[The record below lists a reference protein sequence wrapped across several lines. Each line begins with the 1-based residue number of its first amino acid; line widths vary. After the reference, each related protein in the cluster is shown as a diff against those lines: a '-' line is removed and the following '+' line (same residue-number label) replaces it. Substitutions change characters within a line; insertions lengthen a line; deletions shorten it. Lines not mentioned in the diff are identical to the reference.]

1 MAAPPPLSRNTDF
14 QLLWWGRAIGGI
26 GNGLAF
32 LAFPLLAQQR
42 LGGSH
47 AAGLTLVADQV
58 GLLSTLLAAGV
69 LADRVDR
76 RRLLL
81 AATALQA
88 VAVGVVL
95 VLLVRDAL
103 TLPALLVCV
112 FVAGGAWSLYGT
124 AETAAVAQVVPGSQR
139 AAATTRNQVRAF
151 VVGLLAAPLGG
162 VLFTV
167 DDRLPFAIDVVLV
180 LVLAGALL
188 AIRRTLAPDRGAPRR
203 EGLVAQAREGF
214 DFLLRDRVQ
223 RRILLAL
230 LVVNAVDP
238 VLVLAV
244 IAIANRAGH
253 GATGTGFVFGA
264 GTALGLLGSVVTP
277 RLMRN
282 PRPGLI
288 AVGALWLLALALAG
302 MAGATG
308 ALPLAG
314 ACYALTFLAVPV
326 LSAVFIGYRVA
337 RTPQQLQGRS
347 QAASAL
353 VVLSLRPVVAAVA
366 GYALGGSLAVSVTVT
381 AVAVSALAL
390 WMTVSPGLRT
400 MPPADQWAVD
410 A

>member
-1 MAAPPPLSRNTDF
+1 MPAVTPLSHNTDF
-14 QLLWWGRAIGGI
+14 QLLWWGRAVGGI

-47 AAGLTLVADQV
+47 AAGLTLVADQI

-81 AATALQA
+81 AATALQVVA
-88 VAVGVVL
+88 VATVL
-95 VLLVRDAL
+95 VLLARDTL
-103 TLPALLVCV
+103 TLPALLLCV
-112 FVAGGAWSLYGT
+112 FVSGGAWSLYGT
-124 AETAAVAQVVPGSQR
+124 AETAAVAQVVPGPQR
-139 AAATTRNQVRAF
+139 AAAATRNQVRAF

-162 VLFTV
+162 ILFTV

-180 LVLAGALL
+180 LVLAAALL
-188 AIRRTLAPDRGAPRR
+188 AIRHRLVPDHRTPRP
-203 EGLVAQAREGF
+203 ESLVAQAREGF

-223 RRILLAL
+223 RRVLLAL

-264 GTALGLLGSVVTP
+264 GTALGLLGSFVTP
-277 RLMRN
+277 RLVRN
-282 PRPGLI
+282 PRPGLV

-302 MAGATG
+302 MATATG
-308 ALPLAG
+308 VLPLAG
-314 ACYALTFLAVPV
+314 TSYALTFLAVPV

-337 RTPQQLQGRS
+337 RTPQRLQGRS

-353 VVLSLRPVVAAVA
+353 MVLSLRPVVAAVA
-366 GYALGGSLAVSVTVT
+366 GYALGASVTLSVTVT
-381 AVAVSALAL
+381 AVAVGVLAL
-390 WMTVSPGLRT
+390 WLTVSPGLRA